1 MQSSL
6 SRLLILPLSV
16 LSLGALP
23 FPAGAER
30 VREATEWDTS
40 YWYNATDNK
49 LPRILL
55 LGDSICNGYQSSVR
69 DALAG
74 VAYVSFWATSKCTSD
89 RSYLKKLSYIL
100 EEYDYSVIHFNNG
113 LHSLSSNRGEWET
126 GLRSALKLIKEK
138 SKGAKL
144 IWATST
150 PLKDPDLT
158 EKARELNN
166 IAARVMKEEGIP
178 TNDLFALMDPLDR
191 GKVWTDTY
199 HYNAEGKKMQAT
211 QVSEHI
217 RAALGGKTASEQE
230 AKDALNAA
238 ATPTGPNGKI
248 GPAR

>member
-1 MQSSL
+1 MQRSL
-6 SRLLILPLSV
+6 HRLLILPLSA

-30 VREATEWDTS
+30 AREATEWDTA

-89 RSYLKKLSYIL
+89 RSYLKQLAYIL

-113 LHSLSSNRGEWET
+113 LHSLTSDRVEWET
-126 GLRSALKLIKEK
+126 GLRNALKLIKEK
-138 SKGAKL
+138 GKGAKV

-150 PLKDPDLT
+150 PLKDPALT
-158 EKARELNN
+158 EKARELNT

-191 GKVWTDTY
+191 NKIWTDTY
-199 HYNAEGKKMQAT
+199 HYNADGRKLQAT

-217 RAALGGKTASEQE
+217 RAVLGGKTAGEQE
-230 AKDALNAA
+230 AKESLKAA
-238 ATPTGPNGKI
+238 ATPTGLNGKI
-248 GPAR
+248 EPSR

>member
-1 MQSSL
+1 MQRSL
-6 SRLLILPLSV
+6 YRLLMLPLSA
-16 LSLGALP
+16 LTLGALP
-23 FPAGAER
+23 LPAGAER
-30 VREATEWDTS
+30 AREATEWDTA
-40 YWYNATDNK
+40 YWYNATDHK

-89 RSYLKKLSYIL
+89 RSYLKHLAYIL

-113 LHSLSSNRGEWET
+113 LHSLTSDRGEWET
-126 GLRSALKLIKEK
+126 GLRNALKLIKEK
-138 SKGAKL
+138 GKGAQV

-150 PLKDPDLT
+150 PLKDPALT
-158 EKARELNN
+158 EKARELNT
-166 IAARVMKEEGIP
+166 IAARVMKEAGIP

-191 GKVWTDTY
+191 SKVWTDTY
-199 HYNAEGKKMQAT
+199 HYSAEGKKMQAA

-230 AKDALNAA
+230 AKAALKAS

-248 GPAR
+248 EPGR